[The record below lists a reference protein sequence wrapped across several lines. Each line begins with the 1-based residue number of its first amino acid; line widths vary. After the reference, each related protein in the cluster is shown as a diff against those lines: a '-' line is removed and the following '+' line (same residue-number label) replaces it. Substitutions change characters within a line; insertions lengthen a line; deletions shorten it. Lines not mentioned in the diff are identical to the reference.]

1 MAVITVSNQK
11 GGVGKTTLTFNL
23 AKGLAARGKK
33 VLVIDNDPQGN
44 LTGSFLEDPQK
55 DLTANII
62 DLYSAEPTR
71 LTPQKISDT
80 LSFIGANIHLARV
93 AEGDFDVIFRLREG
107 LDTLS
112 PAYDVVLIDC
122 LPSFGYLHMAALN
135 ASQHILIPVKPAPYA
150 LSGLK
155 DLFDTIHRTQKR
167 TNESLSILG
176 IVLNFVEGTV
186 LAKQMEDV
194 LRAEYGDLVFQ
205 ARIGKAVKLE
215 ESPTFYQSVMEYQP
229 DSKTTEEM
237 NALMDEISTRAKL

>member
-1 MAVITVSNQK
+1 
-11 GGVGKTTLTFNL
+11 
-23 AKGLAARGKK
+23 
-33 VLVIDNDPQGN
+33 
-44 LTGSFLEDPQK
+44 
-55 DLTANII
+55 
-62 DLYSAEPTR
+62 
-71 LTPQKISDT
+71 
-80 LSFIGANIHLARV
+80 
-93 AEGDFDVIFRLREG
+93 
-107 LDTLS
+107 
-112 PAYDVVLIDC
+112 
-122 LPSFGYLHMAALN
+122 MAALN

-167 TNESLSILG
+167 TNESLSVLG
-176 IVLNFVEGTV
+176 IVLNFVENTV

-237 NALMDEISTRAKL
+237 NALMDEISARAKL